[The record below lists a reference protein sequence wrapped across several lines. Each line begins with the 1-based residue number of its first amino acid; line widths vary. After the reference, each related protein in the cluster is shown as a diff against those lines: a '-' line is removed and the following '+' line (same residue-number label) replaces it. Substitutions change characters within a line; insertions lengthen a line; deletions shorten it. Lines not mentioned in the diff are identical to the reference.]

1 MFNFC
6 LVLPVIIKKSVF
18 DYENYIKFSKT
29 KKSLMIQLNKKISDS
44 SKSSLNT
51 SFANNTI

>member
-1 MFNFC
+1 MK
-6 LVLPVIIKKSVF
+6 IIL
-18 DYENYIKFSKT
+18 NFSKT